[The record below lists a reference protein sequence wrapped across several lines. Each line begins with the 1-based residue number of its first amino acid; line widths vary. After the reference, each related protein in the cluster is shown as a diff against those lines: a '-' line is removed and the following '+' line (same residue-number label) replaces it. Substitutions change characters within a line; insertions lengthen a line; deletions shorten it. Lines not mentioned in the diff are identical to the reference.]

1 MSYKKFFEIV
11 LDFELKGSIN
21 VILLKITSELANTS
35 QKKTWKFLVIQYW
48 ASNHHSYIRGRRSLV
63 KKLDTLLGI
72 NKVLILWNQAFNS
85 SYLRMQQCLPLGWLL
100 ETRYG
105 YICRVQLSVLILT
118 NGRLIDLKCE
128 AELLLLIMDYLLVL
142 QVLSCCAAALPRIS
156 RRLSLKNQPDMTH
169 NWKQIFGYLS
179 FLYQE
184 KKFAFSGEN
193 VWSSGFFLS

>member
-1 MSYKKFFEIV
+1 MLYKKFFEIV

-72 NKVLILWNQAFNS
+72 NK
-85 SYLRMQQCLPLGWLL
+85 CLPLGWLL

-169 NWKQIFGYLS
+169 NWKEIFGYLS